1 MYIKYFMHAA
11 LLVYALSITAE
22 IISVRLWLKRIGGSA
37 NDYVIKQINSSVI
50 IMVLSVIAIF
60 IADISLLCIP
70 E

>member
-1 MYIKYFMHAA
+1 MHIKYFMHAA
-11 LLVYALSITAE
+11 LLVYTLSVTSE
-22 IISVRLWLKRIGGSA
+22 IISVRRWLKRIGGSA
-37 NDYVIKQINSSVI
+37 NEYAITQINSSVI